1 VMATMIDWRRQAA
14 ARRDEDRITAGEAV
28 GLIMVYDSQY
38 TKDHCTAPT
47 HVPAPT
53 TNATVVKVCRRLV
66 QATAER
72 RFEIAELNPEAKE
85 PKLQCLPSGRGTTVV
100 TNDHDGVASAA
111 GDAAAVDAASWRR
124 TPVAYKRRSSA
135 APRLPIRPRQPVD

>member
-1 VMATMIDWRRQAA
+1 V
-14 ARRDEDRITAGEAV
+14 GEAV

-47 HVPAPT
+47 HVPAPA

-72 RFEIAELNPEAKE
+72 RFEIRWVKVKGHSGDEGNNAADVAAKDIE
-85 PKLQCLPSGRGTTVV
+85 GLMQRLRMDGGT
-100 TNDHDGVASAA
+100 DDDG
-111 GDAAAVDAASWRR
+111 
-124 TPVAYKRRSSA
+124 
-135 APRLPIRPRQPVD
+135 